1 MRTRIIYV
9 VQVKVLDT
17 MTIDDIK
24 DNDLREFLGWYQDFH
39 GCRPVDASVITI
51 CMTGYFKTFAKAA
64 DKLLT
69 RCKRL
74 KLVAINDG
82 VVTIVNNNE

>member
-1 MRTRIIYV
+1 
-9 VQVKVLDT
+9 
-17 MTIDDIK
+17 MTIEDIT

-39 GCRPVDASVITI
+39 GCKPVDTSVIAT

-64 DKLLT
+64 DKLLA

-82 VVTIVNNNE
+82 VVTFVSPYLCGTS

>member
-1 MRTRIIYV
+1 MKIE
-9 VQVKVLDT
+9 
-17 MTIDDIK
+17 DITE
-24 DNDLREFLGWYQDFH
+24 NDLRDFLGWYRDFH
-39 GCRPVDASVITI
+39 GCRPVAPSVITT

-64 DKLLT
+64 DKLLA

-82 VVTIVNNNE
+82 IVTIVTS

>member
-1 MRTRIIYV
+1 MDGIT
-9 VQVKVLDT
+9 
-17 MTIDDIK
+17 
-24 DNDLREFLGWYQDFH
+24 DNDLRDFLGWYRDFH
-39 GCRPVDASVITI
+39 GSRPEAASVIAT

-64 DKLLT
+64 DKLLA

-82 VVTIVNNNE
+82 IVTIAGT

>member
-1 MRTRIIYV
+1 
-9 VQVKVLDT
+9 
-17 MTIDDIK
+17 MTIEDIT

-39 GCRPVDASVITI
+39 GSQPVAASVITT

-74 KLVAINDG
+74 KLVAVKDG
-82 VVTIVNNNE
+82 IVTMAAPD

>member
-1 MRTRIIYV
+1 MWYISTKDKMKIE
-9 VQVKVLDT
+9 
-17 MTIDDIK
+17 DIT
-24 DNDLREFLGWYQDFH
+24 DNDLREFLAWYRDFH
-39 GCRPVDASVITI
+39 GSRPEAPSVITT

-64 DKLLT
+64 DKLLA

-82 VVTIVNNNE
+82 FVTIVTS

>member
-1 MRTRIIYV
+1 M
-9 VQVKVLDT
+9 K
-17 MTIDDIK
+17 MEDITDK
-24 DNDLREFLGWYQDFH
+24 DLREFLGWYRDFH
-39 GCRPVDASVITI
+39 GCRPVAPSVITT

-64 DKLLT
+64 DKLLA

-82 VVTIVNNNE
+82 LVTIVTT